1 MKITVG
7 GARESTRRRLL
18 AGVLAL
24 LAAAAVAAGL
34 LAGGLAARFDTA
46 LLAAFDPAAPWRVR
60 MLDLTALGSSTLV
73 TLFAAGGV
81 LLLLVLRRGRD
92 ALHLGLAAAGSG
104 LLVQLLKPLYARPRP
119 DLLAPLADYAGSAFP
134 SGHALMAT
142 ALAGTFAWCCRHDGP
157 PAARALLWG
166 FAALVVLAVAASR
179 IYLRVHWPSDVLGGV
194 VFGALWAALA
204 GALASALAPPR

>member
-81 LLLLVLRRGRD
+81 LLLLVQRV
-92 ALHLGLAAAGSG
+92 AAAGSG